1 MRSRRRPRFARPRL
15 NAGVRS
21 HAWRTCWDHDWPEV
35 ILLAPLFLLGGYLLF
50 GAVYCY
56 RKGDSTRTGT
66 VKRTEGVI
74 VFTLV
79 ICAIT
84 LLGFVGIIAGIHA
97 LMRAAR

>member
-1 MRSRRRPRFARPRL
+1 MHGAHVGTMTGR
-15 NAGVRS
+15 
-21 HAWRTCWDHDWPEV
+21 EV
-35 ILLAPLFLLGGYLLF
+35 ILLAPVFLLGGYLLF

-56 RKGDSTRTGT
+56 RKGEAPTRTGT

-74 VFTLV
+74 VFTLI